1 MLPNRSLWV
10 WRAPYV
16 SAAVCEHDVVAGY
29 VADAGREFLVREP
42 VPAERVDRE
51 VQPSLREHKYGCQIR
66 LNTQTRCSDY
76 YRPQTKFAK
85 VMFSH
90 LSVSHSVFRRGW
102 GGRVVSK
109 HALQVVSQDVLEV
122 LRWGRVQAH
131 TWGDVYPSM
140 HWGRTPPPP
149 WTATATGGTHPT
161 GMHSCLFMQD
171 CSSLNLVQHIQVVL
185 SLHLFQ
191 VRLNLHQ
198 FKF

>member
-90 LSVSHSVFRRGW
+90 LSVSHSVHRGVSVQMGRSLSRGSLSWRLPPYGNERAVRILLECILVLTFVRSFVMSKYCLWTSWFLNYLSRWTGWNFRNKLTF
-102 GGRVVSK
+102 S
-109 HALQVVSQDVLEV
+109 
-122 LRWGRVQAH
+122 
-131 TWGDVYPSM
+131 
-140 HWGRTPPPP
+140 
-149 WTATATGGTHPT
+149 
-161 GMHSCLFMQD
+161 
-171 CSSLNLVQHIQVVL
+171 
-185 SLHLFQ
+185 HLC
-191 VRLNLHQ
+191 
-198 FKF
+198 